1 MHAGPARRTE
11 QKGSRN
17 PSRPL
22 FCALPDAG
30 PSVGMLPVSY
40 KSQTPL
46 HARQGVQRGL
56 VMRSAFVLRL
66 MPKTIFLPFSCLARL
81 SLDALRGLCPACS
94 CASPLAVGAV
104 SVPPP
109 FTRLSLDAL
118 RVLCPAFSFAS
129 PLAVGAVSVAPPPFT
144 SALAGLLRA
153 ADQPVHGDM
162 LFPMLSHSKPRRS
175 KRSQIRFRSAGA
187 YDSPAFTLATKILSP
202 PPAG

>member
-22 FCALPDAG
+22 FCTLPDAG

-46 HARQGVQRGL
+46 HAHQGVQRGL

-66 MPKTIFLPFSCLARL
+66 MPKTISLPFSCLARL
-81 SLDALRGLCPACS
+81 SLDALR
-94 CASPLAVGAV
+94 V
-104 SVPPP
+104 
-109 FTRLSLDAL
+109 LS
-118 RVLCPAFSFAS
+118 PAFSFAS
-129 PLAVGAVSVAPPPFT
+129 PLAVGAASVPPPPFM

-153 ADQPVHGDM
+153 ADQPVHGDVKRSSCVRGGLCIARPSRTRSPHKLPSTRNM
-162 LFPMLSHSKPRRS
+162 LFPMLSHSKPRRN

>member
-22 FCALPDAG
+22 FCTLPDAG

-46 HARQGVQRGL
+46 HAHQGVQRGL

-66 MPKTIFLPFSCLARL
+66 MPKTISLPFSCLA
-81 SLDALRGLCPACS
+81 
-94 CASPLAVGAV
+94 
-104 SVPPP
+104 
-109 FTRLSLDAL
+109 RLSLDAL

-129 PLAVGAVSVAPPPFT
+129 PLAVCAVSISPPFM

-153 ADQPVHGDM
+153 ADQPVHGDVKRPGEGKQLGVADM
-162 LFPMLSHSKPRRS
+162 ALILFNPGDNELRHSLKAHELDFTGKPRRN

>member
-1 MHAGPARRTE
+1 
-11 QKGSRN
+11 
-17 PSRPL
+17 
-22 FCALPDAG
+22 
-30 PSVGMLPVSY
+30 MLPVSY

-46 HARQGVQRGL
+46 HAHQGLQRGL

-66 MPKTIFLPFSCLARL
+66 MPKTISLPFSCLARL
-81 SLDALRGLCPACS
+81 SLDALRVLCPAS
-94 CASPLAVGAV
+94 SFASPLAVCAV
-104 SVPPP
+104 SISPP

-129 PLAVGAVSVAPPPFT
+129 PLAVGAVSMLPPFM

-175 KRSQIRFRSAGA
+175 KRSQIRFRSAGS

>member
-46 HARQGVQRGL
+46 HAHQGVQRGL

-66 MPKTIFLPFSCLARL
+66 MPKTISLPFSCL
-81 SLDALRGLCPACS
+81 
-94 CASPLAVGAV
+94 
-104 SVPPP
+104 
-109 FTRLSLDAL
+109 TRLSLDAL
-118 RVLCPAFSFAS
+118 RVLCPTFSFAS
-129 PLAVGAVSVAPPPFT
+129 PLAVCAVSVPPPFM

-153 ADQPVHGDM
+153 ADQPVHGDVKRPGEGKRLLLRQGRLM
-162 LFPMLSHSKPRRS
+162 HRAAQPDTLPAQIALNQKHAFSH
-175 KRSQIRFRSAGA
+175 AV
-187 YDSPAFTLATKILSP
+187 TLQAP
-202 PPAG
+202 PKQAEPNWLPFSGSL